1 VSAGRLVARPEPRR
15 RAGRFLAALTAL
27 SCALG
32 LVLPA
37 RAEDEAVEK
46 ARAALIAAAAKGDGA
61 PISAALDEAQ
71 KLVGPGAVWPD
82 LGVFADWVET
92 LPPEVNKLR
101 TVMLRRGWAYLMAKR
116 GQHALPLLEAV
127 KAKTPKDG
135 VVLAYTGEAK
145 RLIGDSAGS
154 LAALKEAVA
163 NGASDELVVPT
174 LRKIA
179 YESWRDEPKPAEG
192 DDAKPPADLPHWVAV
207 GETVLAVRDAA
218 DVRLSLV
225 RWAMAG
231 GDADRS
237 PRAALLREKAVTL
250 AWPVLVKPPAD
261 RLSLGISLARL
272 AFDLA
277 RQRTSLPADAKGLP
291 TRFDLLAQA
300 VRLGDVPGAD
310 GHEVPEALAGLAE
323 EALGKGRYVLADKMA
338 RRRLSI
344 SDSPAARRVLLALP
358 PDVGD

>member
-1 VSAGRLVARPEPRR
+1 MSAGRLVAPG
-15 RAGRFLAALTAL
+15 GRVLAALAAL
-27 SCALG
+27 SCAWG
-32 LVLPA
+32 IARPA

-46 ARAALIAAAAKGDGA
+46 ARAALVAAAAKGDGVQVA
-61 PISAALDEAQ
+61 TALDEAQ

-82 LGVFADWVET
+82 LGVFADWLET

-101 TVMLRRGWAYLMAKR
+101 TVALRRGWAYLIAKR
-116 GQHALPLLEAV
+116 GQNALPLLEDV
-127 KAKTPKDG
+127 KAKQPKDG
-135 VVLAYTGEAK
+135 LVLAYYGEAK
-145 RLIGDSAGS
+145 RLVGDAKGS

-179 YESWRDEPKPAEG
+179 YDAQRDEPKPAEG
-192 DDAKPPADLPHWVAV
+192 DDAKPPAGLPAWIGV
-207 GETVLAVRDAA
+207 GENVLSVRDVP

-237 PRAALLREKAVTL
+237 PRAALLREKAVAL

-261 RLSLGISLARL
+261 RASLGLSLARL

-277 RQRTSLPADAKGLP
+277 RQRATLPADAKDLP
-291 TRFDLLAQA
+291 ARFDLLAQA
-300 VRLGDVPGAD
+300 VRLGETPGAE
-310 GHEVPEALAGLAE
+310 GHEVPEALAALAE
-323 EALGKGRYVLADKMA
+323 EALAKGRYVLADKMA
-338 RRRLSI
+338 RRRLAI